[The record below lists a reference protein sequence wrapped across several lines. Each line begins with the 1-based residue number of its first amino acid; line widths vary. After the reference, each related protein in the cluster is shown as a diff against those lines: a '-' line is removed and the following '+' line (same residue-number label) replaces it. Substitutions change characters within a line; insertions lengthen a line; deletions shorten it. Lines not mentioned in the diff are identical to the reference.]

1 MYGKIMQQYKIKSC
15 SEDEIIEQPTT
26 ESIEQEIQTLELT
39 PEQLELLM
47 SEEPPIDIGQLLE
60 TEMVV
65 NRTLY
70 LSEEVTLDTVN
81 HIIMLIHKFNR
92 DDYEIPLEERQPII
106 IYFDSAGGEIYRGFS
121 LLSTVRSSETPIIG
135 VLMGTCMS
143 MCLPLWLSCD
153 VKYASRYS
161 SILYH
166 SLRAGADIETL
177 PEMVNKIKHYKNLQ
191 KQLDN
196 FILENTEIPK
206 KKLKKKYKSNLD
218 WFITF
223 DEMTKYK
230 MYDHLID

>member
-1 MYGKIMQQYKIKSC
+1 MSEKKQQQ
-15 SEDEIIEQPTT
+15 ELDVTETEQLVET
-26 ESIEQEIQTLELT
+26 EGTKLEQIELT
-39 PEQLELLM
+39 PEQLELLLGEDD
-47 SEEPPIDIGQLLE
+47 SPINIGELLE

-92 DDYEIPLEERQPII
+92 DDFDIPVAERQPII

-121 LLSTVRSSETPIIG
+121 LLSTIRSSETPVIG

-161 SILYH
+161 SVLYH

-177 PEMVNKIKHYKNLQ
+177 PEMINKIKHYKNLQ

-206 KKLKKKYKSNLD
+206 KKLKKKRKSNLD